1 MAIDLYSDRT
11 LHRARVLLL
20 VFITL
25 TFISTIVS
33 YVVVI
38 NNLNWLIQYDSRY
51 AGSYKTMK
59 TLAIIYLVLMDVDC
73 IVGYVGAAKNNV
85 WIVTSF
91 TIGMA
96 IIWVLRFTNYG
107 LLKFTVYGHIIVVGA
122 ILSGAFFVKILR
134 NRLQHPVVS
143 QTNVI
148 SHGAP
153 SIIQVSPTYIPN
165 LTTQTGPA
173 PTYVAQSFPN
183 PGPDYNQPSG
193 FSNPNFPNT
202 GYPNTVYPNTGYP
215 NTGYPNTGYPDPG
228 HPNPGHPNPGYPPAG
243 FYGGQPE
250 LQAQAP
256 PPYKY

>member
-1 MAIDLYSDRT
+1 MAIDLCSEKALRRT
-11 LHRARVLLL
+11 RVFLL

-25 TFISTIVS
+25 TFISTILS

-38 NNLNWLIQYDSRY
+38 GNLNWYIQHDSYY
-51 AGSYKTMK
+51 ADSYRKIR
-59 TLAIIYLVLMDVDC
+59 TLAIIYLVLLDVTC
-73 IVGYVGAAKNNV
+73 IVGYVGAARNSV

-91 TIGMA
+91 VIGMA
-96 IIWVLRFTNYG
+96 IIWILRFTNFG
-107 LLKFTVYGHIIVVGA
+107 LLNYSVFGHIIAIGA
-122 ILSGAFFVKILR
+122 IVSGALFVNILR

-183 PGPDYNQPSG
+183 PGPDYNQSSG
-193 FSNPNFPNT
+193 YSNPNFPNTGNPNT

-215 NTGYPNTGYPDPG
+215 
-228 HPNPGHPNPGYPPAG
+228 PAG

-250 LQAQAP
+250 QQTQAP